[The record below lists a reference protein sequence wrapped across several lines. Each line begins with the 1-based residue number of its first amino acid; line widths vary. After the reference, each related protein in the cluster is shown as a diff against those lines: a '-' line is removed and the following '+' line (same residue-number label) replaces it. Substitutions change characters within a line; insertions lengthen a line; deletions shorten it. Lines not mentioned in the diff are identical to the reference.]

1 MFLKNLRNVSPHG
14 IRHGAE
20 RLCGVLFRVEKRKN
34 RGAGSRHSGTGA
46 ECLQGFSDFRID
58 PYSNGL
64 QIVSAD
70 RLGPLIAELLRK
82 RRNFQGF
89 RVSCQGWM
97 LKNQRCSGGLRRHDD
112 CRPGRG
118 DGHRP
123 ENAAGALRKGVLSEE
138 KEGDVGTERFADR
151 HEFFRGQFSPQ
162 SLLSPIRVLAQSLE
176 PPPMP
181 APAGMRFFTRM
192 RQPSVVP
199 LACCRARAARTQ
211 RSFSTSPTTSP
222 VRVISPLGSSSRTMS
237 SHRSISTNTDSS
249 RCMPS
254 ERCPTTCRKR
264 LSLAGAL
271 SSSDEAVMVIR

>member
-1 MFLKNLRNVSPHG
+1 MRNASANGKFSSRPQKNKTAPSSLGRSLQIAKIFRDACAVRCAGKTLKTVFWQGWKDSNLRIPESKSGALTTWRHPCPFRSTLSAQSAIDGRMFLKNLRNVSPRG

-112 CRPGRG
+112 CRPG
-118 DGHRP
+118 
-123 ENAAGALRKGVLSEE
+123 
-138 KEGDVGTERFADR
+138 
-151 HEFFRGQFSPQ
+151 
-162 SLLSPIRVLAQSLE
+162 
-176 PPPMP
+176 
-181 APAGMRFFTRM
+181 
-192 RQPSVVP
+192 
-199 LACCRARAARTQ
+199 
-211 RSFSTSPTTSP
+211 
-222 VRVISPLGSSSRTMS
+222 
-237 SHRSISTNTDSS
+237 
-249 RCMPS
+249 
-254 ERCPTTCRKR
+254 
-264 LSLAGAL
+264 
-271 SSSDEAVMVIR
+271 